1 MRGQEER
8 DAYFGRLFGTLAI
21 IDSRILFAPTATL
34 ADFKSAIGELFTL
47 GDKKSWLRESAWWAV
62 IRAVRM
68 LLSKDVTV
76 EWKEDAVDGLI
87 TRVYGKSTTDAA
99 TAKAHGVEWTQE
111 KVALTLVLQAA
122 RPDLPWKALLA
133 PTFKN
138 GNVLSHASLPILGKI
153 LKVGHDTAFAVCA
166 ADRLAQETND
176 SAEPNAQPNG
186 APLTGVNITTGSW
199 KPQPHFVW
207 EILLDIYFPR
217 DGSTSIQD
225 KTPFQEFFKAVV
237 DGEPRGLHRSSN
249 DADTCLSRRNSVQPQ
264 LDGPA

>member
-21 IDSRILFAPTATL
+21 IDSRILFTPTATL
-34 ADFKSAIGELFTL
+34 TDFKNSIGELFTL

-68 LLSKDVTV
+68 LLDENVQV
-76 EWKEDAVDGLI
+76 DWKEEAVDGLI
-87 TRVYGKSTTDAA
+87 TRVYGKSTSDAA

-153 LKVGHDTAFAVCA
+153 LKVSQDPQIVALYTEQNRSH
-166 ADRLAQETND
+166 R
-176 SAEPNAQPNG
+176 
-186 APLTGVNITTGSW
+186 
-199 KPQPHFVW
+199 KPTIPANQ
-207 EILLDIYFPR
+207 
-217 DGSTSIQD
+217 
-225 KTPFQEFFKAVV
+225 TPSQTE
-237 DGEPRGLHRSSN
+237 HH
-249 DADTCLSRRNSVQPQ
+249 
-264 LDGPA
+264 